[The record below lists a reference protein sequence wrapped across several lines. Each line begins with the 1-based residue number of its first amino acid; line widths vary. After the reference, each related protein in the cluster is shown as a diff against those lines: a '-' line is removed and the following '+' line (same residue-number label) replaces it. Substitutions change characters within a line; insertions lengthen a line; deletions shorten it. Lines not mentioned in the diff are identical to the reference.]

1 MSSFLPG
8 GGEFAHQKNCPG
20 VLPGGWSGLELTDT
34 LDFDFD
40 FKFND
45 ILAAVIKISVSCLF
59 ASSVPFEESLKFLF
73 IKSVKLFKH
82 TGVLSAA
89 LKLTLAS
96 EHQWKLG
103 RSFVRLLLV
112 CFDLFV
118 VNMSNGVIIRV
129 MI

>member
-1 MSSFLPG
+1 MG
-8 GGEFAHQKNCPG
+8 
-20 VLPGGWSGLELTDT
+20 
-34 LDFDFD
+34 FD

-45 ILAAVIKISVSCLF
+45 ILAAVSKISVSCLF

-73 IKSVKLFKH
+73 IKSVNLFKH

-89 LKLTLAS
+89 LKLTLDS
-96 EHQWKLG
+96 ELQWKLG
-103 RSFVRLLLV
+103 RSFIRLFLV

-118 VNMSNGVIIRV
+118 VLMSNGVLIRV